1 MKNTARRI
9 TFVGLFLCGLPGL
22 VLGSDFYVYPG
33 QGQSKKQQEQDEYRC
48 YEWAKGETGF
58 DPMERPTASTPP
70 PQAGARQGGLLRGG
84 ARGAALG
91 AVVGAI
97 AGDAGKGAAMG
108 AAGGALFGGMRRR
121 DQMRQESQDQQNWAA
136 QESARYEQQ
145 RGSYNRAYRACL
157 IGRGYTVE

>member
-1 MKNTARRI
+1 MKQTELRI
-9 TFVGLFLCGLPGL
+9 LLVTLVLCGVPSL
-22 VLGSDFYVYPG
+22 VLGADFYIYPT
-33 QGQSKKQQEQDEYRC
+33 QGQSKKQQEQDKYQC
-48 YEWAKGETGF
+48 YGWAKEQTGF
-58 DPMERPTASTPP
+58 DPMLRQTASTPP
-70 PQAGARQGGLLRGG
+70 PQQEAAQGGLLRGG

-97 AGDAGKGAAMG
+97 GGNAGKGAAMG

-121 DQMRQESQDQQNWAA
+121 DQRRREQQSQQNWAA

-145 RGSYNRAYRACL
+145 RGSYDRAYRACL